1 MQSPI
6 TSSPASSTPARQRR
20 CSPDAAR
27 RGGRLATQATTPAS
41 DVPFLD
47 RTDAA
52 PGSNV
57 SGRRRRTPA
66 ATPGPPKAR
75 RRSLTS
81 SGVATSWPRVPLMA
95 LRLGRTRFA
104 WRDGWCGG
112 VVRRRC
118 GRHRSTG
125 AVDGGRAAGRWR
137 GVGVGRRA
145 ARGGGA
151 ARRARADR

>member
-6 TSSPASSTPARQRR
+6 TSSPPSSTPARQRR

-112 VVRRRC
+112 VVRRRH
-118 GRHRSTG
+118 GRRQSTG
-125 AVDGGRAAGRWR
+125 AVDGGRPAGRGRGRASGARWR
-137 GVGVGRRA
+137 RRSA
-145 ARGGGA
+145 GAR
-151 ARRARADR
+151 